1 MNRPLGV
8 VRKNGHIQVNLDVP
22 RVFNGHVH
30 VDLLAA
36 VNRNIRGEVVGT
48 NRTVVVLE
56 MDIERF
62 LGKNR
67 DGHGFGE
74 IHRSIGKRCHV
85 AGNRIR
91 IASSRQSV
99 SHERDKDSN
108 RHGEILQ
115 NVERF
120 KVQLRGVRSAQHHLP
135 ALV

>member
-8 VRKNGHIQVNLDVP
+8 VRKNGYVQVNFDVA

-36 VNRNIRGEVVGT
+36 VNRHIRGEVVGT

-74 IHRSIGKRCHV
+74 IHRGIGK
-85 AGNRIR
+85 
-91 IASSRQSV
+91 
-99 SHERDKDSN
+99 
-108 RHGEILQ
+108 
-115 NVERF
+115 
-120 KVQLRGVRSAQHHLP
+120 
-135 ALV
+135 